1 MILSSVSA
9 RWSIRMLE
17 SAWRSR
23 RLAVFTAILL
33 AACSDST
40 GPSLFELAQKR
51 ALWQSQ
57 NLHFYT
63 IEETISCFC
72 AYSGQPIAIQVDAD
86 TVTSVHLV
94 ATGQEISKQGWQT
107 VPQLFDY
114 IEQLIETS
122 DYTVKV
128 RFDPSFGHPTF
139 IEYSCGPNIADCG
152 SSTTLRLL
160 TRLD

>member
-1 MILSSVSA
+1 MRHSSVSA
-9 RWSIRMLE
+9 RRSIRLGKSMWG
-17 SAWRSR
+17 SG
-23 RLAVFTAILL
+23 RLAVYAAILL
-33 AACSDST
+33 AACSDAT
-40 GPSLFELAQKR
+40 GPTRFEIAQKR

-86 TVTSVHLV
+86 TVTSVRLV

-114 IEQLIETS
+114 IEQLIVTP

-128 RFDPSFGHPTF
+128 TFDPAFGHPTL
-139 IEYSCGPNIADCG
+139 IEYSCPPNISDCG
-152 SSTTLRLL
+152 STTTLRLL